1 MTGFVPT
8 LPQAPA
14 DVAYLETL
22 TDEELAVLDDSGLDG
37 AGPIAVRPRFDDLS
51 AAQQDVARQVAFRG
65 LLARGIVDPPS
76 AEAVA
81 AAEARGGSPTTPVDV
96 LVRQDVQ
103 SLVTLRRGAA
113 LVVALA
119 RTTSAGQD
127 YWYAYSLDDLALIE
141 EVTDSG
147 LHRFSL
153 VRDDQLL
160 DLVVASA
167 IHPDT
172 ADATGSP
179 VAMPDDPAPGSPP
192 PDPPPPVLQ
201 TLGQALL
208 RVDFVVRHHGRVA
221 AQTVSL
227 FTGPAGS
234 WLVAHR
240 EAEPSVAYPMRSHEL
255 REHVRATVREAGVR
269 CG

>member
-1 MTGFVPT
+1 MPP
-8 LPQAPA
+8 LRS

-22 TDEELAVLDDSGLDG
+22 TDEELAVLDDPQLDN
-37 AGPIAVRPRFDDLS
+37 AGPIAVRPRFDELS

-81 AAEARGGSPTTPVDV
+81 AAQARGGHPDTPVDV

-127 YWYAYSLDDLALIE
+127 YWYAYLIDDMALLE
-141 EVTDSG
+141 EVTESG
-147 LHRFSL
+147 LHRFGL

-167 IHPDT
+167 VHPDT

-179 VAMPDDPAPGSPP
+179 VAMPDDPLPDPP

-201 TLGQALL
+201 RLGQALL
-208 RVDFVVRHHGRVA
+208 RVDFVLRYNGQVA
-221 AQTVSL
+221 PQTTSL

-240 EAEPSVAYPMRSHEL
+240 DAEPSVAFPMRAAEL
-255 REHVRATVREAGVR
+255 REHVRATVRDARRIGAR
-269 CG
+269 RG